1 MGTHEWRP
9 VGYSIRRPPEAR
21 SLLLTLTLPRINE
34 YMSTAT
40 IQSVYAAE
48 GASLTPGLK
57 LLDLSIDL
65 SAIVPHDCPP
75 ISFYRISMRER
86 VWLRRLNVTAGTDV
100 EVGAALA
107 CFSTLPGES
116 LNSGPSRAV
125 RVTIAG
131 IIDQSDWW
139 RRGAP

>member
-1 MGTHEWRP
+1 
-9 VGYSIRRPPEAR
+9 
-21 SLLLTLTLPRINE
+21 LLLTLTLPRINE

-40 IQSVYAAE
+40 IKSIYTAE
-48 GASLTPGLK
+48 GASLALGQK

-86 VWLRRLNVTAGTDV
+86 VWLRRLIVMPGTDA

-107 CFSTLPGES
+107 CFSTLPDEP
-116 LNSGPSRAV
+116 LDREPARAV

>member
-1 MGTHEWRP
+1 
-9 VGYSIRRPPEAR
+9 
-21 SLLLTLTLPRINE
+21 LLLTLTLARIND

-40 IQSVYAAE
+40 IRSVYAAE
-48 GASLTPGLK
+48 GASLAPGQK

-75 ISFYRISMRER
+75 ISFYRIAMRER
-86 VWLRRLNVTAGTDV
+86 VWLRRLIVTPGTDV

-107 CFSTLPGES
+107 CFSTVPGEP
-116 LNSGPSRAV
+116 LDGEPARAA

>member
-1 MGTHEWRP
+1 M
-9 VGYSIRRPPEAR
+9 
-21 SLLLTLTLPRINE
+21 LLTLTLPRIND

-40 IQSVYAAE
+40 IRSVYAAE
-48 GASLTPGLK
+48 GASLAPGQK

-75 ISFYRISMRER
+75 ISFYRIAMRER
-86 VWLRRLNVTAGTDV
+86 VWLRSLIVTPGTDV

-107 CFSTLPGES
+107 CFSTVPGEP
-116 LNSGPSRAV
+116 LDGEAARAA